1 MSENSV
7 WIITGCSTG
16 FGRELA
22 KATIE
27 AGYKVV
33 VTARNLASIADLVS
47 GNTNNVLAVELDV
60 TKPEQVEKAVKAT
73 VEKFGRIDVLVNN
86 AGVGYFSSIEEAA
99 EEETRKMFEI
109 NFWGLMNMT
118 SAVLPYMRNQ
128 RSGHIIN
135 ISSIGGL
142 VSFPGVGYYN
152 ATKYAVEGISESLSK
167 EVAQFNI
174 DVTLIEPS
182 NFRTDWSGRSA
193 ARTKSSIKE
202 YEELI
207 SPFVNGESH
216 GKEPGDPKK
225 AAEAIIS
232 VAKSQEPPLRLL
244 LGADAYHFA
253 VNKYTDTL
261 KNFENQKEVALNA
274 DFQDGI

>member
-1 MSENSV
+1 MGKNKV

-22 KATIE
+22 KATIK

-33 VTARNLASIADLVS
+33 VTARNLHAITDLI
-47 GNTNNVLAVELDV
+47 NENEDNVLAMELDV
-60 TKPEQVEKAVKAT
+60 TKPDQIEKTVKAAI
-73 VEKFGRIDVLVNN
+73 EKFGRIDVLVNN
-86 AGVGYFSSIEEAA
+86 AGVGYFSSIEEAV

-109 NFWGLMNMT
+109 NFWGLMHMT
-118 SAVLPYMRNQ
+118 NAVLPYMRSQ

-142 VSFPGVGYYN
+142 ASFPGVGYYN
-152 ATKYAVEGISESLSK
+152 GSKYAVEGISESL
-167 EVAQFNI
+167 AQELAPFHI
-174 DVTLIEPS
+174 RVTLIEPS

-193 ARTKSSIKE
+193 AKTKSTIKE

-207 SPFVNGESH
+207 SPFINGENH

-225 AAEAIIS
+225 AAEAIIN
-232 VAKSQEPPLRLL
+232 VAEAEEPPLRLL
-244 LGADAYHFA
+244 LGAEAYSVV
-253 VNKYTDTL
+253 VNKYSESL
-261 KNFENQKEVALNA
+261 NNFEKWKEVSVNA
-274 DFQDGI
+274 DFRDEI